1 MSQVPLEEAEPAKKA
16 FGDLTGGEREV
27 VRNALAVIG
36 RDPTSGREIPGWRP
50 PSVEYTY
57 TTTLARDSAEAITV
71 VYTHTPGMG
80 VTVVYYFRDPQV
92 ADQ

>member
-1 MSQVPLEEAEPAKKA
+1 MAP
-16 FGDLTGGEREV
+16 
-27 VRNALAVIG
+27 
-36 RDPTSGREIPGWRP
+36 P

-57 TTTLARDSAEAITV
+57 TTPLARDSAEAITV

-92 ADQ
+92 VDE

>member
-1 MSQVPLEEAEPAKKA
+1 VNEVPLEEAELARKA
-16 FGDLTGGEREV
+16 AGDLTEGEREV
-27 VRNALAVIG
+27 VREALAAIR
-36 RDPTSGREIPGWRP
+36 RDPAVGREIPGWRT

-57 TTTLARDSAEAITV
+57 TTPLARDSAEAITV

-92 ADQ
+92 VD

>member
-1 MSQVPLEEAEPAKKA
+1 MKEVPLEEAELARKA
-16 FGDLTGGEREV
+16 FGNLTEGEREV
-27 VRNALAVIG
+27 VREALAVIG
-36 RDPTSGREIPGWRP
+36 RDPGVGREIPGWRP

-57 TTTLARDSAEAITV
+57 TTPLARDSAEAITV

-92 ADQ
+92 VD

>member
-1 MSQVPLEEAEPAKKA
+1 MNEVPLEEAELARKA
-16 FGDLTGGEREV
+16 FGGLTEEERDVVRDALEVIARDPAAGREV
-27 VRNALAVIG
+27 
-36 RDPTSGREIPGWRP
+36 PGWRP

-57 TTTLARDSAEAITV
+57 TTPLAHDTAEAITV

-92 ADQ
+92 VD

>member
-1 MSQVPLEEAEPAKKA
+1 MREVPLEEAKPARKA
-16 FGDLTGGEREV
+16 FGDLTEGEREV
-27 VRNALAVIG
+27 VRVALAAMA
-36 RDPTSGREIPGWRP
+36 RNPATGREIPGWRP

-57 TTTLARDSAEAITV
+57 TTPLARDSAEAITV

-92 ADQ
+92 VD